1 MFDSI
6 EDVLDLVRIPAQE
19 FSDFIIFYFTPAA
32 QVSSLSANSDGRAYE
47 NVSLE
52 QRKRVA
58 VDGAWAVAD
67 AAES

>member
-1 MFDSI
+1 MFDSD
-6 EDVLDLVRIPAQE
+6 EDVLDLAFGSVQ
-19 FSDFIIFYFTPAA
+19 DFIFIF
-32 QVSSLSANSDGRAYE
+32 VSTCCSLSANSGDGRAYE

-52 QRKRVA
+52 QRKCVA